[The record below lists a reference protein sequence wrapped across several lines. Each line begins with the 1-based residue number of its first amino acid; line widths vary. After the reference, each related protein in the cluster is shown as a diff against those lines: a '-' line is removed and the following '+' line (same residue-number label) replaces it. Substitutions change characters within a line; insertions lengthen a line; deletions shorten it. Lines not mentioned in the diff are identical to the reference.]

1 MSKIVARTVDFLEL
15 FAAQKRALSSTEI
28 ARLLNIAPSSCHDVL
43 RALLE
48 RGYLYELTPR
58 RGYYPTL
65 RLFGLAKAIADHD
78 PVALR
83 AEPPLRTL
91 RDRIDESI
99 LLSKING
106 LGATYL
112 LSMEPAHPL
121 RFLATIGDHL
131 SSLHATS
138 AGKALLG
145 TLDAGAL
152 DEFLSRAKLQAFT
165 ANTIVSKSAL
175 RNDLAIGGRRG
186 WYLNDEESQIGVMTI
201 SSRFRWASAIF
212 VVTVAGPTSRL
223 GPKLNE
229 AVALLIRACKSLD
242 GPPCGNMHVGRRS
255 DRLLLFGPIGSSEQ
269 AADIREKQSRLLQ
282 LGGEAR
288 GWPRDGDDVDR

>member
-15 FAAQKRALSSTEI
+15 FAAQKRPLSHTEI
-28 ARLLNIAPSSCHDVL
+28 ARLLDIPRSSCHDVL

-58 RGYYPTL
+58 GGYYPTL
-65 RLFGLAKAIADHD
+65 RLFRMAKAIADHD

-83 AEPPLRTL
+83 AEAPLRTL

-112 LSMEPAHPL
+112 LSIEPAHPL
-121 RFLATIGDHL
+121 RFFATVGDSL

-152 DEFLSRAKLQAFT
+152 DEFLSRAKLHAFT
-165 ANTIVSKSAL
+165 AHTIVSKSAL
-175 RNDLAIGGRRG
+175 RNDLAAGNRRG
-186 WYLNDEESQIGVMTI
+186 WYLNDEESQIGVMTV
-201 SSRFRWASAIF
+201 SSRFRWASGVFI
-212 VVTVAGPTSRL
+212 VTVAGPTSRL
-223 GPKLNE
+223 NRKLDE
-229 AVALLIRACKSLD
+229 AVALLTRVCKSLD
-242 GPPCGNMHVGRRS
+242 
-255 DRLLLFGPIGSSEQ
+255 SSTSLRP
-269 AADIREKQSRLLQ
+269 AI
-282 LGGEAR
+282 
-288 GWPRDGDDVDR
+288 P